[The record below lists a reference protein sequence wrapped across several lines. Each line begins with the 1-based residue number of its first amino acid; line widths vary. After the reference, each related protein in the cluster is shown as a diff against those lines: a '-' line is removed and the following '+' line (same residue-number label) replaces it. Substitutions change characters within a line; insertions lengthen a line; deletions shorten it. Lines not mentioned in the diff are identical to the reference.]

1 MPWVDLISCL
11 LFMIL
16 IYVYA
21 NSCCFLLFSS
31 SVSWV
36 PKSSLF
42 YLTWPV
48 FRELFS
54 PFFEDLHRF
63 QDALGIVDREHT
75 LTELDIL
82 GVAETCLE
90 LSKTIM
96 LDLPYL
102 DKFPRPIVHARSFTL
117 GHGMKHSQ
125 KVNSRQTFL
134 CLWLCYFSMG
144 YIYQWLMK
152 TPWWMDRECWYCLV
166 SLRVESPRKG
176 MNLRTFATYLGTN
189 GHRRPDLY
197 PIHLAKT
204 KPKMIPLEMYPPWN

>member
-144 YIYQWLMK
+144 YIYQ
-152 TPWWMDRECWYCLV
+152 
-166 SLRVESPRKG
+166 
-176 MNLRTFATYLGTN
+176 
-189 GHRRPDLY
+189 
-197 PIHLAKT
+197 
-204 KPKMIPLEMYPPWN
+204 